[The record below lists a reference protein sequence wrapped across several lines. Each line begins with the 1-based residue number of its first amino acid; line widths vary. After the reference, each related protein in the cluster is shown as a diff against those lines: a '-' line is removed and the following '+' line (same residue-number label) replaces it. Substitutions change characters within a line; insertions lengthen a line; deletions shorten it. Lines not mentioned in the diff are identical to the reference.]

1 VAVVRTPATLPDPAG
16 VVEVGHVGGDRILRV
31 EGARE
36 EFALLPPGAGHI
48 TVEERRAGRARLRV
62 RVALPAAVLS
72 VSRTFDPNWRARLD
86 GAELAL
92 RPADGFLMAAE
103 VPQGEHEI
111 VLTYRNSASAGSCRS
126 PGRSSSRSCRSAPFW
141 APACRWAATFS
152 SISSR

>member
-1 VAVVRTPATLPDPAG
+1 
-16 VVEVGHVGGDRILRV
+16 
-31 EGARE
+31 
-36 EFALLPPGAGHI
+36 
-48 TVEERRAGRARLRV
+48 VEERRAGRARLRV

-111 VLTYRNSASAGSCRS
+111 VLTYRNSAFGAGGALSLASLLGVALLARPRVRS
-126 PGRSSSRSCRSAPFW
+126 
-141 APACRWAATFS
+141 
-152 SISSR
+152 